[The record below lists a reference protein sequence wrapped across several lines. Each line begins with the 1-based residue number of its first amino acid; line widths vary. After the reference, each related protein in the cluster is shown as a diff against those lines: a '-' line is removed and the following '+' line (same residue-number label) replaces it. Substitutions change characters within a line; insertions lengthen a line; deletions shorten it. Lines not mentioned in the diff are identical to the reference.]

1 MGGAG
6 PAEFLGLQE
15 GRDHLRQRRECLP
28 HSLGLEDPWA
38 EGEGGCL
45 QQRHSSIR
53 VTKVKAREEEEGHQG
68 SITLLLMK
76 RGLKGKNLWRWQVW
90 GGNLKLR

>member
-38 EGEGGCL
+38 EGEGDVSREGIVPL
-45 QQRHSSIR
+45 GSQRSKLGRKKKGI
-53 VTKVKAREEEEGHQG
+53 
-68 SITLLLMK
+68 
-76 RGLKGKNLWRWQVW
+76 RGLSPSCS
-90 GGNLKLR
+90 